1 MSTIDVPTAEQVRQ
15 LPVVVDV
22 PTAGRCFG
30 LGRDGSYDL
39 ARQGQFPVPV
49 LRLGRSLRV
58 TRASLLQALGINEEA
73 AA

>member
-1 MSTIDVPTAEQVRQ
+1 MSAVSAPSAEEVRR

-30 LGRDGSYDL
+30 LGRDGAYDL

-49 LRLGRSLRV
+49 LKLGRSLRV
-58 TRASLLQALGINEEA
+58 TRASLMQALGINEEA